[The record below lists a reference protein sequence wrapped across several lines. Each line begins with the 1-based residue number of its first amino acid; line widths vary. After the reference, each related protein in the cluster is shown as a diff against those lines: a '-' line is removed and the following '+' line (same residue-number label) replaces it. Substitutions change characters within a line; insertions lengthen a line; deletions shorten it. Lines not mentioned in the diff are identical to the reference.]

1 MRILCARRHIRGG
14 ISDAIDLS
22 GLGSKMSLVLSDLHS
37 SAARQAFF
45 RTYEDV
51 MTKKISND
59 SKIKQGSKKPG
70 APELQ
75 DDDLQQVSGGLAA
88 TRATDPTDPVCIS
101 KL

>member
-1 MRILCARRHIRGG
+1 
-14 ISDAIDLS
+14 
-22 GLGSKMSLVLSDLHS
+22 MSLLLSDLHS
-37 SAARQAFF
+37 SAAREAFF

-51 MTKKISND
+51 MSKKISGNE

-88 TRATDPTDPVCIS
+88 GHAALPTDPVCIS

>member
-1 MRILCARRHIRGG
+1 
-14 ISDAIDLS
+14 
-22 GLGSKMSLVLSDLHS
+22 VLR
-37 SAARQAFF
+37 AKRCF

-59 SKIKQGSKKPG
+59 SKIKRDSKKPG

-75 DDDLQQVSGGLAA
+75 DDDLQQVAGGLAVSHA
-88 TRATDPTDPVCIS
+88 ALPTDPVCIS